1 MKREVIEGKIQG
13 NARGFGF
20 LIANDGRAEEYF
32 IPHSDLR
39 GAMHGDIVLAETTES
54 GGGARTTARV
64 LKVIQRGISELVGT
78 FSETRSGGFVT
89 PDDSKYFCDIFIP
102 QGKSLRARTGDKV
115 VCKILSYPRKMRPE
129 GIIKEIFGKA
139 TNRKAEIKSIIYG
152 YKLPDSFP
160 DNVLDFAEKKVQAP
174 TENDLK
180 GRRDFRSELTFTIDG
195 EDAKDFDDAVSI
207 IKLGD
212 KYRLSVHIADVS
224 EYVTAFS
231 PIDKEAF
238 KRGTSVYFPE
248 MVIPMLPEKL
258 CNDVCSLKEGEDR
271 LTLSTVMT
279 VNKQGKVEDYEIV
292 KGVIKSS
299 ARMTYNE
306 VDELLQGDTCIAE
319 KYGDNIKNAI
329 FLMKELAEI
338 LIEKRDKNGNI
349 NLDVKESAIT
359 VKDKKIEITAT
370 ERSMSHRIIEE
381 FMILTNVTVAEY
393 MYYLDKP
400 FIYRTHEDPAGDKVE
415 EFYLFLKS
423 IGVKVKRRKDEIYP
437 KDFQIILK
445 EAEGKPTYT
454 LINRVMLR
462 SMQKAKYTPDALGH
476 FGLSE
481 KYYCHFTSPIRRYPD
496 LAVHRIIKDVL
507 DGKDNLDVRYGQF
520 VIDASVQSSERER
533 IAIEAERAIDE
544 YYKML
549 YLTDYIGEEFDGVV
563 SGVVSSGFFVELANG
578 IEGFVHAESISR
590 GNANYDKA
598 KYSLTIGKF
607 NFRLGKS
614 VKIAVE
620 DVDLALRRAEFT
632 LVEYYGEQENRS
644 E

>member
-64 LKVIQRGISELVGT
+64 LKVIQRGINELVGT

-160 DNVLDFAEKKVQAP
+160 DNVLDYAENKIQPP
-174 TENDLK
+174 TELDVK

-231 PIDKEAF
+231 PLDKEAL

-258 CNDVCSLKEGEDR
+258 CNDVCSLKEGENR
-271 LTLSTVMT
+271 LTLSVVMT
-279 VNKQGKVEDYEIV
+279 VNKQGEVEDYEIV
-292 KGVIKSS
+292 KGVINSS

-306 VDELLQGDTCIAE
+306 VDKLLQGDTYIAE
-319 KYGDNIKNAI
+319 KYGENIKNAI
-329 FLMKELAEI
+329 LTMNELAEI

-349 NLDVKESAIT
+349 NLDVKESCIT
-359 VKDKKIEITAT
+359 VKGKHIQITAT

-415 EFYLFLKS
+415 EFYQFLKS

-462 SMQKAKYTPDALGH
+462 SMQKAKYTPEAIGH

-481 KYYCHFTSPIRRYPD
+481 KFYCHFTSPIRRYPD
-496 LAVHRIIKDVL
+496 LAIHRIIKDVL
-507 DGKDNLDVRYGQF
+507 DGKDNLEVRYGQF

-533 IAIEAERAIDE
+533 VAIEAERAIDE

-549 YLTDYIGEEFDGVV
+549 YLNDYIGEEFEGVV

-614 VKIAVE
+614 VKIKVE
-620 DVDLALRRAEFT
+620 DVDLALRRAEFS
-632 LVEYYGEQENRS
+632 LVEYYGEQEN
-644 E
+644 

>member
-292 KGVIKSS
+292 KGVIKSF

-306 VDELLQGDTCIAE
+306 VDKLLQGDTCISE

-359 VKDKKIEITAT
+359 VKDKKIEVTAT

-423 IGVKVKRRKDEIYP
+423 IGVKAKRRKDEIYP

-632 LVEYYGEQENRS
+632 LVEYYGEQENKS